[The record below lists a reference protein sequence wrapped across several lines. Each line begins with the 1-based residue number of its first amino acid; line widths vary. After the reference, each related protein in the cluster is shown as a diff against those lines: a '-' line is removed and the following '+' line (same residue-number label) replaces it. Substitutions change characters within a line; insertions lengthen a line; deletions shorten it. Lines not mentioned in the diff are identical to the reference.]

1 MIACML
7 AVVPKETILAP
18 IACLPAE
25 TGQALTAPVRKAAPV
40 ERTRLPVAPLLAR
53 LPVPARTFLAR
64 CSRPSLVA
72 SASPVAVAVA
82 CCAAGFLP
90 VAWFLAVLPV

>member
-1 MIACML
+1 LIAYML
-7 AVVPKETILAP
+7 AVVPKETILAT

-53 LPVPARTFLAR
+53 LSVPARTFLAR

-72 SASPVAVAVA
+72 LTGPR
-82 CCAAGFLP
+82 L
-90 VAWFLAVLPV
+90 